1 VEVNMNRSRTLS
13 ALVMSLLTGSTLL
26 AAGMPCSIHP
36 KKGAKKDEL
45 AAMAKI
51 SQEDAQKAALASL
64 KDASKATVKEGELE
78 AEHGCLIYSFDIAIQ
93 GKSGVQEVEVDAGN
107 GKVLSNKHESA
118 AAEAAEKAKDKA
130 KPPNN

>member
-1 VEVNMNRSRTLS
+1 MNRPRAGFSL
-13 ALVMSLLTGSTLL
+13 AMVLLTGSPLL

-36 KKGAKKDEL
+36 KKGAKKEEL

-51 SQEDAQKAALASL
+51 SQDDAQKAALASL
-64 KDASKATVKEGELE
+64 KDSSKATVKEAELE

-93 GKSGVQEVEVDAGN
+93 GKSGIQEVEVDAGN

-118 AAEAAEKAKDKA
+118 ASEAAEKAKDKA
-130 KPPNN
+130 KPPSP

>member
-1 VEVNMNRSRTLS
+1 MNRPRAGFSL
-13 ALVMSLLTGSTLL
+13 AMVLLTGSSLL

-36 KKGAKKDEL
+36 KKGAKKEEL

-51 SQEDAQKAALASL
+51 SQDDAQKAALASL
-64 KDASKATVKEGELE
+64 KDSSKATVKEAELE

-93 GKSGVQEVEVDAGN
+93 GKSGIQEVEVDAGN

-118 AAEAAEKAKDKA
+118 ASEAAEKAKDKA
-130 KPPNN
+130 KPPSP

>member
-1 VEVNMNRSRTLS
+1 MT
-13 ALVMSLLTGSTLL
+13 LLTGSTLL

-51 SQEDAQKAALASL
+51 SQDDAQKAALASL
-64 KDASKATVKEGELE
+64 KDSSKATVKEGELE
-78 AEHGCLIYSFDIAIQ
+78 AEHGCLIYSFDVAIQ
-93 GKSGVQEVEVDAGN
+93 GKSGVQEIEVDAGN

-118 AAEAAEKAKDKA
+118 AAEAAEKAKDKV
-130 KPPNN
+130 KPPKN